1 LPNVD
6 LFFTAYTEGVKEA
19 VTMNL
24 FELEYEINRRKEIIA
39 VDEVDFLPNHTRLL
53 KDRKQRLLYK
63 LFRID
68 IGI

>member
-1 LPNVD
+1 
-6 LFFTAYTEGVKEA
+6 
-19 VTMNL
+19 MNL